1 MKAAA
6 LRWSV
11 IQCNGSFKL
20 LGAGAGVASVGAK
33 VHRVKLFAVSR
44 RSRSPH
50 ERLWQGA
57 R

>member
-1 MKAAA
+1 MKAPA

-11 IQCNGSFKL
+11 MQCNGSFKL